1 MSCIIKKFKTLFNN
15 FPNTYTSDLEKFIV
29 SHHPQ
34 NVADIEKLM
43 FEYNLKKGNQSV
55 WVLFVK
61 FIKI

>member
-1 MSCIIKKFKTLFNN
+1 MSCIIKKFKTLFNS

-55 WVLFVK
+55 
-61 FIKI
+61 